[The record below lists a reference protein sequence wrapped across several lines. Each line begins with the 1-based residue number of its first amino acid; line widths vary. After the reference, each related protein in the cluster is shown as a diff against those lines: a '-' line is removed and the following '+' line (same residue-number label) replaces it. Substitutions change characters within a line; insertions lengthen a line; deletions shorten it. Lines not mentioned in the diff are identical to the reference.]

1 MRWEVNFTTCNYSL
15 SSCYTWSF
23 KDCHPF
29 YPTGASIITHDSRS
43 IGKKLETLKANFC
56 DLAFLFSKDS
66 VYSKVR
72 RGSKEM
78 IISCESILERC
89 IEDISLLSFRS

>member
-1 MRWEVNFTTCNYSL
+1 MRWEVSFTTCNYSL

-56 DLAFLFSKDS
+56 DLAFLFYFPKIQ
-66 VYSKVR
+66 YIR
-72 RGSKEM
+72 
-78 IISCESILERC
+78 RC
-89 IEDISLLSFRS
+89 IEAVRK